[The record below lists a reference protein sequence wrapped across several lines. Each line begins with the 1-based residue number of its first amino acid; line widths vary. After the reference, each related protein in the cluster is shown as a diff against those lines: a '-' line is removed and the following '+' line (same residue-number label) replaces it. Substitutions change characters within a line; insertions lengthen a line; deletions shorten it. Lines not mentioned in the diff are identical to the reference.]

1 MGKKIMNPRYSR
13 PIVMLC
19 LTLSLLSCDTT
30 GQFADVDERRI
41 AEADNEPYNWL
52 RHGRTYDEQRF
63 SPLTGIDDGNID
75 RLGLAWHTEL
85 NSDRGIEATPIVV
98 DGRMYV
104 TGAWSIVYAIDA
116 RNGKLLWTYDPEVPR
131 AWSKYACCDVV
142 NRGVAVYEGHVY
154 VGTLDGRL
162 VSLDAAS
169 GERLWDVQTTDR
181 TMPYTITGAPRVVNG
196 KIIIGNSGADY
207 GVRGYVSGYDAA
219 TGRLAWRFHT
229 VPGNPADGF
238 DDEPA
243 MRMAAETWSGE
254 WWRTGGGGT
263 VWNAMAFDPEL
274 NLLYIGVGNGTPWSH
289 RQRSPQGGDNLF
301 LSSIVALNP
310 DTGQY
315 AWHYQTTP
323 GESWN
328 FSATE
333 SIILADLDFAGT
345 TRKTLIQAPKNGF
358 FYVLDRTNGELIS
371 AEPYVTVNWASHIDP
386 DTGRPVEYPFA
397 RYGTEGRVIVPGASG
412 GHSWHPMSF
421 SPATG
426 FAYIPSQDVPNTY
439 RLNAD
444 YEYRPGYQNT
454 GIVEG
459 ITDYAAL
466 NPSGEKPK
474 IRFGTYLIA
483 WDPVTQR
490 AAWKKQLRDLG
501 GGTLAT
507 AGNLVFQGTGGGT
520 FIAYRADDGEPL
532 WSYET
537 GTSIMPGPVSYAV
550 DGEQY
555 IAVMVGRGGG
565 SGLVGGMLGR
575 RWQNVKNV
583 NRIIAFKLDGRATMP
598 APPRIERQP
607 EPPEIIADD
616 MTVSRGKM
624 LYHEHCYV
632 CHGLDAQGGGV
643 LPDLRYAS
651 AAVHASWFNIVLGG
665 ALSERGM
672 RSWADVLTYE
682 DAAAIQGYIAAEART
697 LRGRLE
703 RKKQN

>member
-85 NSDRGIEATPIVV
+85 KSDRGIEATPIVV

-162 VSLDAAS
+162 VSIDAAS

-219 TGRLAWRFHT
+219 TGRLTWRFHT

-301 LSSIVALNP
+301 LSSIVALDP

-507 AGNLVFQGTGGGT
+507 AGNLVFQGTGAGT
-520 FIAYRADDGEPL
+520 FVAYRADDGEPL

-537 GTSIMPGPVSYAV
+537 GTSIMPGPVSYAI

-555 IAVMVGRGGG
+555 IAVMIGRGGG

-575 RWQNVKNV
+575 RWQTVKNV
-583 NRIIAFKLDGRATMP
+583 NRVIAFKLDGRATMP

-616 MTVSRGKM
+616 MTVSRGKT